1 MQIQLKTSK
10 EKFNIFKETPIY
22 MGVSVILLI
31 LLILSIGFAVTLGSV
46 DISIK
51 EVYKIIF
58 NKLFVFIIACFWISN
73 PNRNPFVIICNK

>member
-10 EKFNIFKETPIY
+10 EKFNIFKETPIHI
-22 MGVSVILLI
+22 GVSVILLI

-58 NKLFVFIIACFWISN
+58 NRF
-73 PNRNPFVIICNK
+73 